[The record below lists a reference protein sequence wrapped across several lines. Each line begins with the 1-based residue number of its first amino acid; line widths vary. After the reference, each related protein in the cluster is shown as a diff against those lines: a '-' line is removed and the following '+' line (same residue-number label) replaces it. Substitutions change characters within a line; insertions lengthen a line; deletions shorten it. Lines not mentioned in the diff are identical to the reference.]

1 MSSLSLFPTLFP
13 FSYPISL
20 LVLMDPF
27 VQHYQSLTSK
37 ASESE
42 YDVISKERSVPPSR
56 GQSAVPSEIT
66 PPHNDYDMITGTPN
80 MAYATIPQ
88 SLVPQSL
95 VSSAPTVTTT
105 NVLYGSHKGGSF
117 KHSTVKTA
125 DRAYQLS
132 PVPESLFTL
141 QTDEDSSCSKCSADA
156 VLCIFSLLTILLSC
170 M

>member
-1 MSSLSLFPTLFP
+1 
-13 FSYPISL
+13 
-20 LVLMDPF
+20 MDPF

-42 YDVISKERSVPPSR
+42 YDVISKERSAPPSR
-56 GQSAVPSEIT
+56 AQSAVPNEIT

-88 SLVPQSL
+88 PL

-105 NVLYGSHKGGSF
+105 NVLYSSHKGGSF

>member
-1 MSSLSLFPTLFP
+1 M
-13 FSYPISL
+13 
-20 LVLMDPF
+20 
-27 VQHYQSLTSK
+27 QHYQSLTSK

-88 SLVPQSL
+88 SLV
-95 VSSAPTVTTT
+95 SSAPTVTTTT
-105 NVLYGSHKGGSF
+105 NVLYGSHKGSSF